1 MTRPFCLIRTR
12 HIKDAEQDEE
22 HNRQNCNRYP
32 ADNNQIANATLVIVG
47 TVFGVITFADTRDCI
62 IAVATFR
69 WRHQN
74 RNHHH
79 NADDTDQS
87 DNYPLDNRKTVRD
100 PLRTTNVRV
109 RQ

>member
-12 HIKDAEQDEE
+12 HIEDTKQNKE
-22 HNRQNCNRYP
+22 HNRQNRNRY
-32 ADNNQIANATLVIVG
+32 ATDNNQIANATLIIVG

-69 WRHQN
+69 WRHQDGDY
-74 RNHHH
+74 HD

-87 DNYPLDNRKTVRD
+87 NDYPLDNRETVRD